1 MALPQREAQLEE
13 KMPSWGAD
21 TGEAAQGVSIQSL
34 RQGFVSF
41 KLG

>member
-1 MALPQREAQLEE
+1 MALPQREAQSEE

-21 TGEAAQGVSIQSL
+21 TGEAAQGVSIQSPG
-34 RQGFVSF
+34 QGFVSF